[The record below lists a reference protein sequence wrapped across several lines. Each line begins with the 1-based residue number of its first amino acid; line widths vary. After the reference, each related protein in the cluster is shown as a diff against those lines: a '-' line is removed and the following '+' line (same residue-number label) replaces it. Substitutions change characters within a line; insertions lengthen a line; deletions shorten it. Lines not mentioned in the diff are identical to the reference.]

1 MIMCG
6 IVGYTGDRSCL
17 PVLLEGLG
25 MLEYRGYDSAGI
37 SLAYEREMR
46 TVKSK
51 GKLSELEKKLA
62 QNKMRESFC
71 GIGHT
76 RWATHGAPSDIN
88 SHPHET
94 EYLSLVHNGIIE
106 NHKNIEAFLLREGY
120 SFVSDTDTERAAK
133 LIDYFYKQ
141 TREPVSALL
150 EAKKT
155 LLGSYALGVIFKD
168 IPSKIYALR
177 KDNPLIVGYDGSSS
191 YLASDIPAILPYT
204 KRCCRLSEGRVAEL
218 SPEGISFYDKPFSLV
233 SESFEEVEWNCE
245 QAQKGGFP
253 HFMLK
258 EISEEPSAL
267 RSTVER
273 RLDGMLPTL
282 FDRDDD
288 IFESVEHISIVA
300 CGTAMHAGLV
310 GRNMI
315 EKYARIPVSV
325 EIASEFRYRDLIL
338 QKGTLALFLS
348 QSGETA
354 DTIAALRKAKEL
366 GYPTLA
372 IVNVFGSTLA
382 READRV
388 LYTDAGPEIS
398 VASTKAYSVQCAML
412 SLLALKLALIKKQM
426 DADRAR
432 MICKELLCELPLA
445 VESVISRG
453 EEIRHLSRSITS
465 AEHLFFIGRGID
477 YSLALEASLKLK
489 EISYIHS
496 EAYPSGELKHGT
508 ISLISDG
515 TPVIAIITDRS
526 LAEKSL
532 FGVHEVISRGAR
544 VILICSEE
552 IAREGA
558 LPDCERFILPKAST
572 TVIPFALATAVQ
584 LLAYHTS
591 AEKGLD
597 VDKPRNLAKSVTVE

>member
-1 MIMCG
+1 MCG
-6 IVGYTGDRSCL
+6 IVGYVGNKSSL
-17 PVLLEGLG
+17 PVLLEGLR
-25 MLEYRGYDSAGI
+25 MLEYRGYDSAGV
-37 SLAYEREMR
+37 SLAYERDMI

-51 GKLSELEKKLA
+51 GKLCELEKKLA
-62 QNKMRESFC
+62 ERNIRESLC

-94 EYLSLVHNGIIE
+94 ELLTLVHNGIIE
-106 NHKNIEAFLLREGY
+106 NHKSIEGFLLREGY
-120 SFVSDTDTERAAK
+120 SFVSETDTERAAK

-141 TREPVSALL
+141 TREPISALL

-155 LLGSYALGVIFKD
+155 LLGSFAFGVIFKD

-204 KRCCRLSEGRVAEL
+204 KRCCRLSEGIVAEL
-218 SPEGISFYDKPFSLV
+218 SSGSISFYDKPFSLV
-233 SESFEEVEWNCE
+233 SESFEEVEWTCE
-245 QAQKGGFP
+245 QARKGGFP

-273 RLDGMLPTL
+273 RLDGMLPAL
-282 FDRDDD
+282 FDIDDD

-412 SLLALKLALIKKQM
+412 SLLALKLALLRGEMSEEKVKE
-426 DADRAR
+426 
-432 MICKELLCELPLA
+432 ICSSLLCELPSA
-445 VESVISRG
+445 VESVIARG
-453 EEIRHLSRSITS
+453 EEIRALSMSITD

-496 EAYPSGELKHGT
+496 EAYPSGELKHGI

-515 TPVIAIITDRS
+515 TP
-526 LAEKSL
+526 
-532 FGVHEVISRGAR
+532 
-544 VILICSEE
+544 
-552 IAREGA
+552 
-558 LPDCERFILPKAST
+558 
-572 TVIPFALATAVQ
+572 
-584 LLAYHTS
+584 
-591 AEKGLD
+591 
-597 VDKPRNLAKSVTVE
+597 

>member
-1 MIMCG
+1 MCG
-6 IVGYTGDRSCL
+6 IVGYTGGKSCL
-17 PVLLEGLG
+17 PILLEGLG

-37 SLAYEREMR
+37 SLAYEREIM

-51 GKLSELEKKLA
+51 GKISELEKKLA
-62 QNKMRESFC
+62 ARNIEESFC

-76 RWATHGAPSDIN
+76 RWATHGAPSDVN

-94 EYLSLVHNGIIE
+94 EQLSLVHNGIVE
-106 NHKNIEAFLLREGY
+106 NHKNIERFLIREGY
-120 SFVSDTDTERAAK
+120 SFASDTDTERAAK
-133 LIDYFYKQ
+133 LIDYFYTQ
-141 TREPVSALL
+141 TKEPISALL
-150 EAKKT
+150 EAKKI
-155 LLGSYALGVIFKD
+155 LLGSYAFGVIFKA
-168 IPSKIYALR
+168 IPSKIYAIR

-204 KRCCRLSEGRVAEL
+204 KRCCRLSEGIVAEL
-218 SPEGISFYDKPFSLV
+218 SSDGIRFYDKPFSLIE
-233 SESFEEVEWNCE
+233 ESFETVEWSCE
-245 QAQKGGFP
+245 QAQKGGFA

-258 EISEEPSAL
+258 EINEEPTAL

-273 RLDGMLPTL
+273 RLENMLPSL
-282 FDRDDD
+282 LDKDDC
-288 IFESVEHISIVA
+288 IFESIKRINIVA

-310 GRNMI
+310 GQDML
-315 EKYARIPVSV
+315 EKYARIPTSV
-325 EIASEFRYRDLIL
+325 EIASEFRYRDLIV
-338 QKGTLALFLS
+338 QKGTLALLLS

-388 LYTDAGPEIS
+388 LYTNAGPEIS

-412 SLLALKLALIKKQM
+412 ALLALQLALTKNQM
-426 DADRAR
+426 EPDKAKE
-432 MICKELLCELPLA
+432 ICQALLCELPNVVEA
-445 VESVISRG
+445 VIARG
-453 EEIRHLSRSITS
+453 NEIRALSQTITS
-465 AEHLFFIGRGID
+465 TEHLFFIGRGID

-552 IAREGA
+552 IARETA
-558 LPDCERFILPKAST
+558 LPSCERFVLPKAST
-572 TVIPFALATAVQ
+572 TTIPFAVATAVQ